1 MKKIFIKY
9 KTRFSISFSLLLI
22 ESVAGLLI
30 PIVIGIAINDL
41 IEDSYEGLIILT
53 LLGLFTI
60 GVDTLRRLIDSRS
73 YAHMYR
79 TLGSE
84 LSNTNLGLSTN
95 QKSAQLTLLSEI
107 VEFFENEMPDL
118 FRYVFGLIGTLII
131 IFTQE
136 LSVAIA
142 SIIAATIT
150 FGIYFATAN
159 KTTRFNSEWNDE
171 FEKRVDII
179 GENNLTTANNHLS
192 RFTKWNVRLSD
203 LETLDSSLAWLTA
216 IALMVYTL
224 TTITYTGADIG
235 SVFAILIYV
244 IEFIVCYIETPQYY
258 NEWLRIKEI
267 SDRLEIDT

>member
-84 LSNTNLGLSTN
+84 LSNTHLGLSTN

-131 IFTQE
+131 IFTQNF
-136 LSVAIA
+136 SVAIA

-159 KTTRFNSEWNDE
+159 KTTRFNSEWNNE

-216 IALMVYTL
+216 IALLVYTL
-224 TTITYTGADIG
+224 TTVTYTGADIG
-235 SVFAILIYV
+235 SVFAILI
-244 IEFIVCYIETPQYY
+244 
-258 NEWLRIKEI
+258 
-267 SDRLEIDT
+267 